1 MNEME
6 IAKIEEDYKIIF
18 HDITFN
24 NIFFKEI
31 FDFINVIQFLIFI
44 FDKSYLFYLKK
55 IKLIKAK

>member
-6 IAKIEEDYKIIF
+6 IAKIEEDHKTIF

-31 FDFINVIQFLIFI
+31 FDFINVIINTKYFILKLVLLKFNIF
-44 FDKSYLFYLKK
+44 FF
-55 IKLIKAK
+55 